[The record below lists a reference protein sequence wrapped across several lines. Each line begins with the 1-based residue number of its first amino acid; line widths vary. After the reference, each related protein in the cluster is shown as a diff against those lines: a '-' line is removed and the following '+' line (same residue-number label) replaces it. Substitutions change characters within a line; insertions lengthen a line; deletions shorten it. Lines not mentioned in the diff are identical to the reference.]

1 MQNETNTQLAPE
13 TPSVDSAAS
22 QPQAMLTVE
31 QIIRIASETAAN
43 AMKGIVLNPGKAT
56 SSPVVVKEIKVQENW
71 YFSIDLASGKVMIS
85 QTESP
90 FGPYATYSDTQNA
103 LIDACSKVLRKAR
116 SFRKSMTVK

>member
-13 TPSVDSAAS
+13 TSSVDSAAS

-43 AMKGIVLNPGKAT
+43 AMKGIILNPGKA
-56 SSPVVVKEIKVQENW
+56 SSPVVVKEIKVQETW
-71 YFSIDLASGKVMIS
+71 YYSIDLASGKVMIS